1 MKLYII
7 IACIFFSLSAS
18 SQTVEDSIK
27 VPVSSVINAAE
38 TIRDQADTIFT
49 MKKINS
55 ELVTQ
60 NTLQSIVIMKNESEI
75 SLLTTRVTMSDG
87 IIDRYKDHLMTDSK
101 RWYEHR
107 VIYFIGGIATA
118 VVSSIIIKN
127 AVD

>member
-1 MKLYII
+1 MKVYIVI
-7 IACIFFSLSAS
+7 VCILCSTSAF
-18 SQTVEDSIK
+18 SQTAEDSIT
-27 VPVSSVINAAE
+27 VPISSVINAAE
-38 TIRDQADTIFT
+38 TIRDQQDTIFR
-49 MKKINS
+49 MKNINS

-60 NTLQSIVIMKNESEI
+60 NTLQSIVIIKNESEI
-75 SLLTTRVTMSDG
+75 ELLTTRVAMSDG
-87 IIDRYKDHLMTDSK
+87 IIDRYKDHLKTDSK